1 MVRGRIMRQQ
11 EDGDIK
17 PTKDAMEDAY
27 ELVDELL
34 KIVSEVDLLDDDVK
48 SLKSTRTS
56 LKRAIKK
63 ASSQTGT

>member
-1 MVRGRIMRQQ
+1 MRKQ

-34 KIVSEVDLLDDDVK
+34 KIVSEVDLLDEDVN

-56 LKRAIKK
+56 LKRAIKR

>member
-1 MVRGRIMRQQ
+1 MRKQ
-11 EDGDIK
+11 EDGDIV

-27 ELVDELL
+27 ELIDELL
-34 KIVSEVDLLDDDVK
+34 NIVSEVDLLDEDVN

>member
-1 MVRGRIMRQQ
+1 MRQQ

-63 ASSQTGT
+63 TSSQTGT

>member
-1 MVRGRIMRQQ
+1 MRKQ
-11 EDGDIK
+11 EDGDIV

-34 KIVSEVDLLDDDVK
+34 KIVSEVDLLDEDVN

>member
-1 MVRGRIMRQQ
+1 MRKA

-17 PTKDAMEDAY
+17 PTKDDMEDAY
-27 ELVDELL
+27 ELIDELL
-34 KIVSEVDLLDDDVK
+34 NIVSEVDLLDEDVN

-63 ASSQTGT
+63 SSSQTGT

>member
-1 MVRGRIMRQQ
+1 MRKQ

-34 KIVSEVDLLDDDVK
+34 KVVSEVDLLDEDVN

>member
-1 MVRGRIMRQQ
+1 MRQQ

-27 ELVDELL
+27 ELIDELL
-34 KIVSEVDLLDDDVK
+34 NIVSEVDLLDEDVN

>member
-1 MVRGRIMRQQ
+1 MRQQ

-34 KIVSEVDLLDDDVK
+34 KIVSEVDLLDDEVK

>member
-1 MVRGRIMRQQ
+1 MRKQ

-34 KIVSEVDLLDDDVK
+34 KIVSEVDLLDEDIN

>member
-1 MVRGRIMRQQ
+1 MRQQ

>member
-1 MVRGRIMRQQ
+1 MRKA

-17 PTKDAMEDAY
+17 PTKDDMEDAY

-34 KIVSEVDLLDDDVK
+34 KIVSEVDLLDEDVN

-63 ASSQTGT
+63 SSSQTGT

>member
-1 MVRGRIMRQQ
+1 MRKQ

-34 KIVSEVDLLDDDVK
+34 KIVSEVDLLDEDVN

>member
-1 MVRGRIMRQQ
+1 MRKA

-17 PTKDAMEDAY
+17 PTKDDMEDAY

-34 KIVSEVDLLDDDVK
+34 KIVSEVDLLDEDVN

-63 ASSQTGT
+63 SSS

>member
-1 MVRGRIMRQQ
+1 MRKQ

>member
-1 MVRGRIMRQQ
+1 MRQQ

-17 PTKDAMEDAY
+17 PTKDDMEDAY
-27 ELVDELL
+27 ELIDELL
-34 KIVSEVDLLDDDVK
+34 NIVSEVDLLDEDVN

-63 ASSQTGT
+63 SSSQTGT

>member
-1 MVRGRIMRQQ
+1 MRKQ

-17 PTKDAMEDAY
+17 PTKDAMEYAY